1 MPEPLASVDDLADMW
16 RPLLDSETDRAA
28 NLIDKASAMLRQNTP
43 PVPSLDARIAMF
55 DADPTSYQGLDRTL
69 VATVV
74 ATIVKRFISNVE
86 GVVSQT
92 QTVGPFSQAQ
102 SYALRGD
109 KDVRGEMQVTAGDLD
124 RLRPYPTARARIG
137 SIRIRP
143 SMATGPFGGIGHGQV
158 IDCLLLEFGNT
169 PTVIGV
175 PVPIYSPDRY
185 DA

>member
-1 MPEPLASVDDLADMW
+1 MPEPLATVDDLADMW

-28 NLIDKASAMLRQNTP
+28 NLIEKASAMLRQNTP
-43 PVPSLDARIAMF
+43 PVPSLDQRIAMF
-55 DADPTSYQGLDRTL
+55 DADPTSYQGLDRTV

-92 QTVGPFSQAQ
+92 QTAGPFSQSQ

-109 KDVRGEMQVTAGDLD
+109 KDVRGEMQITVGDLD
-124 RLRPYPTARARIG
+124 RLRPYPTAKSRIG

-143 SMATGPFGGIGHGQV
+143 TMQAGPFGQSAYGQV

-169 PTVIGV
+169 PTVVGV
-175 PVPIYSPDRY
+175 PVPIYSPDRF